1 MSAKS
6 NRTKGRQGEFA
17 VREIISR
24 CLSIHQD
31 HVLLRAKGANG
42 CDVWCAEDQK
52 CKFPFSVE
60 VKNRQRIPYWEVLE
74 QMTKNTEKGTAPIAV
89 ILNEK
94 VGHTAI
100 IPLSV
105 LLSLVEKLNE
115 LGVEDL
121 KEVVTVSAKVIEEEF
136 PRIRDA
142 RAYIKEEVIEK

>member
-6 NRTKGRQGEFA
+6 NRTKGRQGEFV
-17 VREIISR
+17 VREIISKY
-24 CLSIHQD
+24 LGIHPD

-60 VKNRQRIPYWEVLE
+60 VKNRQRIPYWDVLE
-74 QMTKNTEKGTAPIAV
+74 QMTRNTEKGTAPIAV

-105 LLSLVEKLNE
+105 LLALVNKLNCS
-115 LGVEDL
+115 GIEDL
-121 KEVVTVSAKVIEEEF
+121 KLTVTDCAKDIEGQF
-136 PRIRDA
+136 PKIRDA
-142 RAYIKEEVIEK
+142 RAYIKEVNNDE

>member
-6 NRTKGRQGEFA
+6 NRTKGRQGEFV
-17 VREIISR
+17 VREIISEAVG
-24 CLSIHQD
+24 IHPD
-31 HVLLRAKGANG
+31 HILLRAKGANG

-52 CKFPFSVE
+52 YKFPFSVE

-74 QMTKNTEKGTAPIAV
+74 QMTKNTEKNTAPIAV

-105 LLSLVEKLNE
+105 LLALINE
-115 LGVEDL
+115 LNLNTGGQAFSWLVTDKAKQIED
-121 KEVVTVSAKVIEEEF
+121 EF
-136 PRIRDA
+136 PKIRDA
-142 RAYIKEEVIEK
+142 RAYIKEKD